1 MGDVDDHVAWLRQ
14 RKAVAEQDVEDDIA
28 GARHVV
34 NVTQTLLAR
43 AQTDILQFET
53 LATCEPHNN

>member
-1 MGDVDDHVAWLRQ
+1 MTCRRPYVVNDVHIVYDM
-14 RKAVAEQDVEDDIA
+14 
-28 GARHVV
+28 

-53 LATCEPHNN
+53 LATREAHNN